1 MAGTGFTEAE
11 QRSPPP
17 EEDAT
22 TKPKLNADAAPHGAI
37 ATDDDGPDADHADHA
52 DHADR
57 SGGGTARAGADV
69 DVDDLQSLES
79 LEDIDELEDMDEGE
93 DDLDDEDSLS
103 ALGDDDTV
111 DDDALETGADDLG
124 VAAVEADGTARK
136 AAAPADASPEAE
148 TDDDELLTDEV
159 EASLDVILAERLR
172 GGETEADDE
181 VELEDEED
189 DTPNQLATVIPVR
202 RPEEFLCQSCFLLK
216 PPGQLADRD
225 HQLCR
230 DCA

>member
-1 MAGTGFTEAE
+1 MAGTGFIVARK
-11 QRSPPP
+11 RSRLP

-22 TKPKLNADAAPHGAI
+22 TKPKLNADAVPHGGI
-37 ATDDDGPDADHADHA
+37 ATDEKDPDLADV
-52 DHADR
+52 
-57 SGGGTARAGADV
+57 SGGGLARRAASGGEVDV
-69 DVDDLQSLES
+69 DVEDFDRLES
-79 LEDIDELEDMDEGE
+79 IEDIDELDDIDEDE
-93 DDLDDEDSLS
+93 DGLDDEDPLS
-103 ALGDDDTV
+103 DALGDEDTL
-111 DDDALETGADDLG
+111 DDDALDEDADDLG
-124 VAAVEADGTARK
+124 AVAVVVDGTAPK
-136 AAAPADASPEAE
+136 AAAPADATPEVE

-172 GGETEADDE
+172 GGDTEADDE
-181 VELEDEED
+181 VELDDEED
-189 DTPNQLATVIPVR
+189 DAPNQLATVIPVR

>member
-1 MAGTGFTEAE
+1 VAGTGSTVAKK
-11 QRSPPP
+11 RSRLP

-22 TKPKLNADAAPHGAI
+22 AKPKLNADAVPYGAI
-37 ATDDDGPDADHADHA
+37 ATDEKDPDLAELSRGGSARRAASSGDD
-52 DHADR
+52 
-57 SGGGTARAGADV
+57 SV
-69 DVDDLQSLES
+69 DVEDLDRLES
-79 LEDIDELEDMDEGE
+79 IEDIDELDDLDESE
-93 DDLDDEDSLS
+93 DDLDDEDALS
-103 ALGDDDTV
+103 DTLGDEDAL
-111 DDDALETGADDLG
+111 DDDNLDADADADADG
-124 VAAVEADGTARK
+124 IVPMVAAGTAGK
-136 AAAPADASPEAE
+136 VAAPADASPEAE

-181 VELEDEED
+181 VELDDEED
-189 DTPNQLATVIPVR
+189 DAPNQLATVIPVR